1 MLSYKKINK
10 IIKIKFF
17 NLYIYVYMSD
27 KDLYYEKYLK
37 YKNKYL
43 NLQSQVG
50 GTTID
55 AKYFDDLIEY
65 LNYTKRIFH
74 YLDKFY
80 MLTEAELITNMPIK
94 FILKDL
100 IYSLKQTLI
109 RYTGHLN
116 KIHTII
122 ETSKNVLND
131 VPLASVGSKLV
142 PLETINDLK
151 PLDNIQPTNQYYED
165 YLKIL
170 EGVDFTKELINSL
183 LTQTGNL
190 TAFLETLDKIIIN
203 IELLIKYLIKEEKI
217 DKDRT
222 NIQKKQRKEYLSLE
236 EKEKE
241 ERIKNQ
247 LAIKQEFTD
256 WKKRKENDELESHEF
271 SDYGRN
277 N

>member
-1 MLSYKKINK
+1 
-10 IIKIKFF
+10 
-17 NLYIYVYMSD
+17 MSD

-50 GTTID
+50 GTIID
-55 AKYFDDLIEY
+55 AKYFDDLIKY
-65 LNYTKRIFH
+65 LNYTHRIFH

-80 MLTEAELITNMPIK
+80 MLPESDVLNISTIKKSLIS
-94 FILKDL
+94 L
-100 IYSLKQTLI
+100 INVLKQNLTA
-109 RYTGHLN
+109 YKNHLDEIYRVI
-116 KIHTII
+116 KT
-122 ETSKNVLND
+122 KNVLQD
-131 VPLASVGSKLV
+131 I
-142 PLETINDLK
+142 PLEGVVELVDLK
-151 PLDNIQPTNQYYED
+151 TRVVLIPLDNIQPTNQYYED

-222 NIQKKQRKEYLSLE
+222 NIQKKQRNVYLSLE
-236 EKEKE
+236 EKEKKEKE
-241 ERIKNQ
+241 ERLIKLS
-247 LAIKQEFTD
+247 LAELAFQNY
-256 WKKRKENDELESHEF
+256 KKLKDTGKLESHQS
-271 SDYGRN
+271 SDYWDN
-277 N
+277 PLN